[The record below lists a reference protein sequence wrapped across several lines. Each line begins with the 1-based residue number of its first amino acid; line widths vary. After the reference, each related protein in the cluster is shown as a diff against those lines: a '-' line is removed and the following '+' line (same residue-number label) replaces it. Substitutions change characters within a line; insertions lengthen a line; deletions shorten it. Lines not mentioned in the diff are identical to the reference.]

1 MCVRSLPF
9 FCLAPIRCCV
19 GSSPSSFSLSPG
31 DKVAGKQKHSDMGK
45 LHVSKT
51 GWTSG
56 LCFHH
61 EHGVTPVCV
70 SHFRFPIPS
79 SCSPETGPHN
89 SILYIARTAEA
100 EAFWEHS
107 LLSRLNVRLKPL
119 RILMLNPNPLKN
131 NIWSGAFEKWLGHKV
146 TGHQQSLLPVTH
158 KCQWA
163 EAEIQSLK
171 LCFIQRDSNL
181 WRPWINTLKSLPA
194 SSLVPCALLA
204 VMWGGRGG
212 GRSCQSW
219 YLGFHHIISRILP
232 SFSGR
237 LGSDTSRNGESSSCL
252 PVSVCAFSWNI
263 VAVRA

>member
-1 MCVRSLPF
+1 MLCWFKPF
-9 FCLAPIRCCV
+9 FLQSEPWRQSRGEAKAFWHGKASCVKDWMSIRPLLPPWTWSHPCLCESLQI
-19 GSSPSSFSLSPG
+19 SHSFFL
-31 DKVAGKQKHSDMGK
+31 
-45 LHVSKT
+45 
-51 GWTSG
+51 
-56 LCFHH
+56 F
-61 EHGVTPVCV
+61 
-70 SHFRFPIPS
+70 
-79 SCSPETGPHN
+79 PETGPPN

-146 TGHQQSLLPVTH
+146 TGHQQLLLPVTH

-181 WRPWINTLKSLPA
+181 WRPWINTLISLPA

-219 YLGFHHIISRILP
+219 YLGFHLIIPCILP

-237 LGSDTSRNGESSSCL
+237 LGSDTSRNGQSS
-252 PVSVCAFSWNI
+252 
-263 VAVRA
+263 